1 MRKSLGMALMVVLF
15 AMPAAAQ
22 KVYVDYDRNAIKNDY
37 RTFAWQETGPTLQEF
52 APLMHTRI
60 KNGIEHYLTEGG
72 FIEDAK
78 DPDLWVTYHTSAQEE
93 VQFSVTSY
101 GYGYGAGWGWSPYW
115 GATGGGVSTTAS
127 TYERGTLVV
136 DIWDA
141 KTNEIVWRGTASAV
155 VSENPKKA
163 QKTVEKA
170 LEKMVKQF
178 RELKAEEA
186 KKGQ

>member
-1 MRKSLGMALMVVLF
+1 MKKSLGLALMVVLC
-15 AMPAAAQ
+15 ALPAAAQ
-22 KVYVDYDRNAIKNDY
+22 KVYVDYDRDAVGRQYK
-37 RTFAWQETGPTLQEF
+37 TFAWQDTGPTLQDY
-52 APLMHTRI
+52 APLMHSRI

-72 FIEDAK
+72 FIEDP
-78 DPDLWVTYHTSAQEE
+78 DNPDLYVTYHTSSQEE

-115 GATGGGVSTTAS
+115 GAAGGGVSTTAS

-141 KTNEIVWRGTASAV
+141 KTDEIVWRGTANAV
-155 VSENPKKA
+155 IPENPQKA

-170 LEKMVKQF
+170 LEKIVKQF
-178 RELKAEEA
+178 RELRA
-186 KKGQ
+186 KDAK